1 MIKGIRDV
9 KEAGHRG
16 AQEGAKDWATAVLPN
31 PVPPKSVQR
40 QRVLDWLEMAEY
52 GRFLLG
58 GEDQGPLVP
67 LASGR
72 KVSEEGESWCHW
84 AVFSLVEYRAWC
96 KAFEEDDLTSEQ
108 DDTDVCPNCGTLGYT
123 SSRDQGHHCPK
134 CGDIYWTKA
143 DRLEE
148 LASKLLGGAEKSYGG
163 PGRAFHDA
171 PWARVTRTR
180 ILVQQRGG
188 LDI

>member
-16 AQEGAKDWATAVLPN
+16 AQKQAKAWATADM
-31 PVPPKSVQR
+31 PKVVQR
-40 QRVLDWLEMAEY
+40 QNTLDFLEMAGY
-52 GRFLLG
+52 GRFLLAS
-58 GEDQGPLVP
+58 EDRGRPLVP

-84 AVFSLVEYRAWC
+84 AVYSLAEYRAWA
-96 KAFEEDDLTSEQ
+96 KTFEEDDLTSSR

-134 CGDIYWTKA
+134 CGDIYWTRG

-148 LASKLLGGAEKSYGG
+148 LASQLLGGACKSYSG
-163 PGRAFHDA
+163 PGRAFSDA

-180 ILVQQRGG
+180 ILVKQRGG
-188 LDI
+188 LDV